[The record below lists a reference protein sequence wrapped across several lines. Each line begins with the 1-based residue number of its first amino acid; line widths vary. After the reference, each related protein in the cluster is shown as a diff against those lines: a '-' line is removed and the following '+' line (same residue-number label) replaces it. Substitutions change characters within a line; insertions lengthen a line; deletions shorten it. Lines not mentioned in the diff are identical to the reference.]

1 MSSHLYITARRPTC
15 ELAKPTSSRPHSP
28 IYILNNDVLLEILK
42 FYQLGIKDEDEDENV
57 RIVRRWDRQR
67 WWYKLAQVSRA
78 WRHVI
83 LASPAQLNLH
93 LLCTYGVPV
102 ADMLTHSPP
111 FPLIIFYN
119 DSDREMTAEDNE
131 GALLAISHR
140 DRVRRISLCMPAPN
154 LEKFMAVMDEDF
166 PVLERICLG
175 SKLEDS
181 RRLIFSTTFQAPNLS
196 HIWTDSIGF
205 PLRTN
210 AGGLVNLELI
220 DIPASTYFPASYI
233 LALVSLMPHLET
245 LVIHFSSPPPM
256 PDVADVG
263 RRLSD
268 TWVVAHP
275 LIHLYMLSFRG
286 VSAYLESLV
295 ARISA
300 PALSVLD
307 IRLFNQL
314 IFTVPRLLQFMQT
327 SENLS
332 YRSLKLTFNKDFVGL
347 MLYNRTPWQHPLPV
361 RLRIMCRHLDWQV
374 SSAIQILC
382 ALSPV
387 LSVLEKLT
395 LDHVEDTQWLDEV
408 GRTHWR
414 GLLRPLIGIKSL
426 CVSSTLVRG
435 LSHSL
440 CSEGGEMP
448 LELFPNLRELQYF
461 GGQNAQAWSALNLFI
476 NERKAAG
483 HAVILVSYS

>member
-1 MSSHLYITARRPTC
+1 MSSHLSITARTPTC
-15 ELAKPTSSRPHSP
+15 ELTKPTSSKPHSP
-28 IYILNNDVLLEILK
+28 IYTLDDDVLLEIFKL
-42 FYQLGIKDEDEDENV
+42 YRLDIRDEDEDENI

-67 WWYKLAQVSRA
+67 WWYTLAQVSRA
-78 WRHVI
+78 WRRVI
-83 LASPAQLNLH
+83 LASPVQLDLH

-140 DRVRRISLCMPAPN
+140 DRVRRISLCIPAPN
-154 LEKFMAVMDEDF
+154 LEKFMAVMDEEF
-166 PVLERICLG
+166 PVLECICLG

-181 RRLIFSTTFQAPNLS
+181 RRLVFPTTFQAPNLS
-196 HIWTDSIGF
+196 HVWTDSIGF

-220 DIPASTYFPASYI
+220 DIPASTYFPASYM
-233 LALVSLMPHLET
+233 LALMPHLET
-245 LVIHFSSPPPM
+245 LVIHFSSPPPIR
-256 PDVADVG
+256 DVIDVG
-263 RRLSD
+263 RRLSN
-268 TWVVAHP
+268 TWIAVHP
-275 LIHLYMLSFRG
+275 LIHLHMLSFRG

-295 ARISA
+295 AQIRS

-332 YRSLKLTFNKDFVGL
+332 YRAIKLIFNKDFVGL
-347 MLYNRTPWQHPLPV
+347 MLDTDRNKWQNFLH
-361 RLRIMCRHLDWQV
+361 LRIMCRHLDWQV
-374 SSAIQILC
+374 SSAIQIFG

-387 LSVLEKLT
+387 LSVVEELT
-395 LDHVEDTQWLDEV
+395 LGHVEESQWLDEV
-408 GRTHWR
+408 GRTDWR
-414 GLLRPLIGIKSL
+414 GLLRPFNSIKSL
-426 CVSSTLVRG
+426 CVSTRLARG

-440 CSEGGEMP
+440 CSEGEEMP
-448 LELFPNLRELQYF
+448 LDLLPYLRELQYF
-461 GGQNAQAWSALNLFI
+461 GLGDYYAFVPFI
-476 NERKAAG
+476 NERNVAG
-483 HAVILVSYS
+483 HALRLVRFS